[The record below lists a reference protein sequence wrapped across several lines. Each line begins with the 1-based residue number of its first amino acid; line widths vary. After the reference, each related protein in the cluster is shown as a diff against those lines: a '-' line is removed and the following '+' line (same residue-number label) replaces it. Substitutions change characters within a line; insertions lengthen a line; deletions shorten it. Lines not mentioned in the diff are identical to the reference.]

1 MNYRF
6 MRCILFFDLP
16 SVTKSDLRDY
26 RKFTKTLKTLG
37 FVMYQESVYT
47 KLCLNE
53 TVVDSSI
60 NELKKH
66 LPKEGQVSILTI
78 TEKQFSS
85 IKNVLGE
92 SISDVIISDERII
105 KL

>member
-16 SVTKSDLRDY
+16 SVTKSDLREY
-26 RKFTKTLKTLG
+26 RKFTKTLG

-60 NELKKH
+60 NEVRKN

-78 TEKQFSS
+78 TDKQFSS
-85 IKNVLGE
+85 IKNILGE
-92 SISDVIISDERII
+92 SVSDVIISDERII
-105 KL
+105 KLWKN